1 MDREETSDMIYSL
14 VAGFGNRELNDAQNA
29 VFIADKLFNFE
40 LALKWKGMG
49 RVGVECLNLYFPL
62 ERAMSCLKS
71 LEAFTAGKMLSEYN
85 SRELMLMAL
94 YLWNEGR
101 SALKKEE
108 IEEARTLLEKWKK
121 RKNTDGTW
129 TPSEV
134 EMAPEKMRE
143 IAEKEGIT
151 EAELMVR
158 ALTFYQV
165 KLRAEDEKS
174 RICIINNRGKKVW
187 VRL

>member
-1 MDREETSDMIYSL
+1 
-14 VAGFGNRELNDAQNA
+14 
-29 VFIADKLFNFE
+29 
-40 LALKWKGMG
+40 MG

-71 LEAFTAGKMLSEYN
+71 LEAFNAGQMLSEYN

-108 IEEARTLLEKWKK
+108 IEEARTLLKEWKK
-121 RKNTDGTW
+121 RENTDGTW
-129 TPSEV
+129 APSEV
-134 EMAPEKMRE
+134 ETVPEKMRE
-143 IAEKEGIT
+143 LAEKERIT
-151 EAELMVR
+151 EVELMVR
-158 ALTFYQV
+158 VLTFYQV

-174 RICIINNRGKKVW
+174 RICIVNNRGRRIW
-187 VRL
+187 VKL